1 MNSEEIKTLWQNSL
15 TLSAADAVETE
26 PLPWSWQQKLDDFIK
41 PGDFVLDLN
50 ETGESLSTISD
61 DSVNVLL
68 SRDIPCDL
76 TEAHRVLKKHGFF
89 LYERTGADDN
99 RALAEF
105 LLPGSRP
112 ADSLNLENELPKM
125 QAAGFR
131 VMFRSQA
138 YPIVKLT
145 SFAALPAYIAEHP
158 AQFTSF
164 SADSCL
170 PRLLTLHND
179 IVSRGFVP
187 TREHKF
193 ILIGKKR

>member
-50 ETGESLSTISD
+50 ETGESLSTIPD

-76 TEAHRVLKKHGFF
+76 TEARRVLKKHGFF

-131 VMFRSQA
+131 VMFCSQA

-145 SFAALPAYIAEHP
+145 SFAPLPAYIAERP
-158 AQFTSF
+158 AQFPSF